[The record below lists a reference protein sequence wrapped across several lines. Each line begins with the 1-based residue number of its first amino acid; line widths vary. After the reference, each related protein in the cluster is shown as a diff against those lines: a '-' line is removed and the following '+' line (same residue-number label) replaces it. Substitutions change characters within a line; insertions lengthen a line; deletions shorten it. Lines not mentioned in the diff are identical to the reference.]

1 MRFAYD
7 ASEPTVHLFPR
18 VEEYGVKARSM
29 SRGLVSNWDIA
40 MFRKADSNA
49 NPFEGLMDS
58 DHKISVPRDP
68 VD

>member
-1 MRFAYD
+1 
-7 ASEPTVHLFPR
+7 
-18 VEEYGVKARSM
+18 
-29 SRGLVSNWDIA
+29 

-49 NPFEGLMDS
+49 KPFDGLMDY